1 MMRKRFLSLWFPYLG
16 IEHIFRSKSDFNK
29 ASYVTVTKNNNLF
42 FISSVSLF
50 AKNKGLYIGQSLND
64 AQILCPNLQI
74 KEADIFIENRFLKNL
89 QRWAEKF
96 SPLVSIDGK
105 AGLILDITG
114 CGNLF
119 GGENSLINKIE
130 QDCIDM
136 KLTVIIGAADTIGA
150 AWALAHYEDSNSQ
163 SYRNGDLID
172 QEARATRSRSF
183 KRRIG
188 ARLMCDSVN
197 TIFSSNKRIAKPGEV
212 DNVLNALPISLL
224 RLSQKE
230 VSELVQLGISNVKE
244 LEALPR
250 GPLERRFGLSV
261 LKRLDQAFG
270 RCSEPIS
277 NIEPNIYFSVRMTFP
292 EPIELQNDILAAT
305 ERLLT
310 SLGEKVSKNGNIIK
324 RLQLHFYLINHE
336 EKIIEVNLSQ
346 ATVSM
351 EKILNLFKLQIEKLN
366 LFFGVDRMRIYVS
379 EIEPLNLKQ
388 KDISLDSKVALNFNM
403 KIDTLFHDLITRI
416 GVRIGLNRIIRL
428 GPADSNIPEKTAN
441 VFSVAWSK
449 PIMEWPMS
457 FLSRPIHIF
466 QPEPIIP
473 ICLQHTLKTFRWR
486 SVDFEIIHAR
496 GPERIAPEWWLDD
509 KNWRTGVRDYWKVIT
524 NRGETLWIYKAHGG
538 VVPGEWF
545 CHGNFG

>member
-1 MMRKRFLSLWFPYLG
+1 MIRKRFLSLWFPYLG

-29 ASYVTVTKNNNLF
+29 ASYATVSKSNNLF

-50 AKNKGLYIGQSLND
+50 AKKKGLYIGQSLND
-64 AQILCPNLQI
+64 AQVLCPNLQI
-74 KEADIFIENRFLKNL
+74 KEVDIFIESRFLKTL

-105 AGLILDITG
+105 TGLILDITG

-119 GGENSLINKIE
+119 GGESSLISKIE

-136 KLTVIIGAADTIGA
+136 KLTVIIGVADTIGA
-150 AWALAHYEDSNSQ
+150 AWALAHYEASNNQ

-172 QEARATRSRSF
+172 KEARATRSRSF
-183 KRRIG
+183 KRKIG
-188 ARLMCDSVN
+188 DCLICSSVN
-197 TIFSSNKRIAKPGEV
+197 IIFSSNKRVAKSGEV
-212 DNVLNALPISLL
+212 SNVLNELPISLL

-230 VSELVQLGISNVKE
+230 VFELVQLGISNVRE

-250 GPLERRFGLSV
+250 GPLELRFGSNI

-277 NIEPNIYFSVRMTFP
+277 NIDSNIYFNVSMAFP
-292 EPIELQNDILAAT
+292 EPIELQRDILAAT

-310 SLGEKVSKNGNIIK
+310 SLVEKVSQNGSVIK
-324 RLQLHFYLINHE
+324 RLQLRFYLINHE

-346 ATVSM
+346 ATVNM

-366 LFFGVDRMRIYVS
+366 LFFGVDRMKIYAS

-388 KDISLDSKVALNFNM
+388 KNISLDSKIALNCNM
-403 KIDTLFHDLITRI
+403 KTDILFHDLITRI
-416 GVRIGLNRIIRL
+416 GARIGLNKIVRL

-449 PIMEWPMS
+449 PTMKWPGS

-466 QPEPIIP
+466 QPEPIVP
-473 ICLQHTLKTFRWR
+473 IYLKHTLKAFRWR

-524 NRGETLWIYKAHGG
+524 NNGEALWIYKAHGG
-538 VVPGEWF
+538 IVAGGWF